1 MKFNMRLFFLF
12 VAIIIVLSACEDKS
26 FTEYY
31 GTHELIEVGSYPDY
45 PNSFHIQYDSSLY
58 NPWLPAD
65 TAFYDLNYDGKI
77 DVKIVHNYERVQG
90 GVNKGFSAFLLSD
103 GASVLALSKTYRLVT
118 YKSFGKNRTVNY
130 DSSKTYPPNA
140 TYDNYTLDLVK
151 VTKKGM
157 QLEYP
162 GYYQSGQITFFE
174 YDYSK
179 YPNQWNTLYFGL
191 PWAIADQYA
200 LIRLET
206 RIGTYLGWLKIIRY
220 GNRRLIGESYI
231 YLHDTN
237 IMITE

>member
-1 MKFNMRLFFLF
+1 MRLFILF
-12 VAIIIVLSACEDKS
+12 ALIIVMLSACEKEQS
-26 FTEYY
+26 YTEYY
-31 GTHELIEVGSYPDY
+31 GTHELIEVGSHPDF
-45 PNSFHIQYDSSLY
+45 PNSFYFKYDSSLY
-58 NPWLPAD
+58 SPWLPAD

-90 GVNKGFSAFLLSD
+90 GVNKGFSALLLSD
-103 GASVLALSKTYRLVT
+103 HASVLALSKTYRLVT
-118 YKSFGKNRTVNY
+118 YKSFGKTRTVNY

-151 VTKKGM
+151 VTKKGIK
-157 QLEYP
+157 LEYP
-162 GYYQSGQITFFE
+162 GNYQSGQITFFE

-191 PWAIADQYA
+191 PWISTDQYA
-200 LIRLET
+200 LIQLET
-206 RIGTYLGWLKIIRY
+206 RLGTFLGWLKIIRY

-237 IMITE
+237 ILIPE